1 MVRLVAE
8 EPVVIVVAVPLLL
21 QLLQVVSLV
30 TGVAQLRRSNHSLRD
45 QTQLRKPKTT
55 KVIKAQISRSVHN

>member
-1 MVRLVAE
+1 MVGLVAE

-30 TGVAQLRRSNHSLRD
+30 TGVAQLSRSNRSLRD

-55 KVIKAQISRSVHN
+55 ELIKAQLSRSVHN